1 MHTFETP
8 EPIAAVVD
16 MTAGEVRIDASD
28 RADTV
33 VEVRPSDPAKR
44 ADVTAAEQMR
54 VEYAAGRLVVKT
66 TQRWR
71 SFSPFSHGGSVD
83 VRLELPTGS
92 SVSGRAAMAAF
103 RCSGSLAG
111 CEVKTSLGDIE
122 VERAATVELTTSVGD
137 ISVDHV
143 GGNAKVSTSTGT
155 LRVGR
160 VDGTAVL
167 KNSNG
172 EARATDVRGDLRVAT
187 ANGDIT
193 VESTAGSIVAKSG
206 RGDIRVS
213 AAARGPVVAETGFG
227 EVEIGIPDGVA
238 AWLDLVTGF
247 GQLQNMLEET
257 AAPGQDDVS
266 IEVRVRTGYGD
277 ITIRR
282 AAPPASVASDT
293 EGRHT

>member
-1 MHTFETP
+1 MPVFETP
-8 EPIAAVVD
+8 EPISAVVEVA
-16 MTAGEVRIDASD
+16 AGDIRIDAGD
-28 RADTV
+28 RHDTV
-33 VEVRPSDPAKR
+33 VEVRPSDPARR
-44 ADVTAAEQMR
+44 ADVTAAEQTR

-71 SFSPFSHGGSVD
+71 SYSPFSHGGSVD
-83 VRLELPTGS
+83 VQVQLPTGS

-111 CEVKTSLGDIE
+111 CEVKSSLGDIH
-122 VERAATVELTTSVGD
+122 VEEAATAELTTSAGD
-137 ISVDHV
+137 VSLEHARDS
-143 GGNAKVSTSTGT
+143 ARVSTSTGT

-172 EARATDVRGDLRVAT
+172 DVRVDHAGGDLRIAT
-187 ANGDIT
+187 ANGDIA
-193 VESTAGSIVAKSG
+193 VGGAGGSLVAKTAK
-206 RGDIRVS
+206 GDIRVS
-213 AAARGPVVAETGFG
+213 AAGGPVVAETGFG
-227 EVEIGIPDGVA
+227 EVEIAIPDGVA

-247 GQLQNMLEET
+247 GQLQNTLEESEP
-257 AAPGQDDVS
+257 PGPDDAS

-282 AAPPASVASDT
+282 AHRPASIASDT
-293 EGRHT
+293 EGRQA